1 MSYFTFKKKKSSFDS
16 DLTHVFLYNLYR
28 NLSWSERTEPS
39 HDVIDTSRTGWDQLH
54 VELKKS
60 KQKPNSSI
68 GFSHPGFDHSFKVGV
83 FEQLATTLCL
93 APCLPVSLLKNPMK
107 LFQINEKNVHVKPN
121 KTNNQ
126 NRTVSHNSSYK
137 ETPNKGTIDPCFIT

>member
-1 MSYFTFKKKKSSFDS
+1 M
-16 DLTHVFLYNLYR
+16 
-28 NLSWSERTEPS
+28 
-39 HDVIDTSRTGWDQLH
+39 
-54 VELKKS
+54 ELKKS

-68 GFSHPGFDHSFKVGV
+68 GFGHPGFDHSIKVGV

-121 KTNNQ
+121 KTNQ
-126 NRTVSHNSSYK
+126 NRTVSHNSRNSKQRHHRSMFYHIIFCGVMGSMTVVKYYKMAAKYYTHSDFMYLTEVPSELTVVSYK
-137 ETPNKGTIDPCFIT
+137 CRDIIF